1 MKIEKDFK
9 EFLESLNRRGVKYLI
24 VGGFAFSYYA
34 RPRFTKDLD
43 VFVEPTDD
51 NAGRLVE
58 ALADFGFESMG
69 LKKEDFL
76 TPGRIVQLGYPPM
89 RIDIVTSLSGVD
101 FARAW
106 DGRTNGKYG
115 DCPVFFISRDD
126 LMANKA
132 AAGRPQ
138 DIADLELL
146 KKLQKPS

>member
-43 VFVEPTDD
+43 VFVEPSED

-76 TPGRIVQLGYPPM
+76 TPRRIVQLGYPPM

-106 DGRTNGKYG
+106 EGRTNGSYG

-146 KKLQKPS
+146 RKL